1 MDFRLPNINGQTSQE
16 QIGQMKSYI
25 YQLVQQ
31 LNFAFSSLENSN
43 YEIVDTIVK
52 ANGNE
57 GKSTDRQ
64 SKFNQLKDLIIKTA
78 AIVNAYEEVWIKEF
92 KGSYT
97 ADSDFGKYS
106 RQTLNQITA
115 NSTNITAAFTKLSK
129 ITNPDG
135 TGILDNIEA
144 YIKAGELDTDIYGV
158 EIGETNNGS
167 FTHFARF
174 TANRLS
180 FYDGNGSE
188 VAYVSNNKI
197 FINKAQFNDVVSIG
211 NDSGGELNVYNG
223 KINVYVGTGNNQRKV
238 LYADNDGNLVL
249 SGIINAN
256 SGKIGNLHLSKN
268 KLFGLANATNAWVSG
283 LNGGYESASNNTIF
297 LWAGAR
303 GGENIPAETTAE
315 TFGSYQWRNAKTI
328 IENTANFYVTQQG
341 DLYSKSGRI
350 GGWNITDGVLKTTS
364 GGKTTF
370 FQPPNQGTWGIA
382 VGATNPNDGGTAPF
396 RVDHN
401 GNMCAT
407 SGEIAGWKIA
417 SDRIYNKSSA
427 TGYTFSLWNPSVAG
441 GTIISCNN
449 GNDYP
454 FYVNRDGS
462 LHATKATITG
472 TIQAGSIISSNAV
485 GSANPTK
492 LGGLYLLGNPA
503 NNGGTICS
511 RNQDPG
517 VITGYSH
524 SGLSLTDYLLSIDA
538 VGSNNKYAEIFM
550 NGYSGTGQLSGTW
563 SYTNGSSGSLSDKSH
578 KNSIELLDDID
589 KFDTLFNKLK
599 PIRYKYNAGTSNRY
613 HIGYIAQEV
622 ESAISQ
628 SQLTEKDAAL
638 VIDIPDHDKDGN
650 LLESS
655 TKYLRYEEF
664 IALNTW
670 QIQKS
675 KARIAELENTVAE
688 LTTRMTELED
698 RLSEI
703 ESTLN

>member
-92 KGSYT
+92 KGGYT

-144 YIKAGELDTDIYGV
+144 YIKAGELGTDIYGV

-174 TANRLS
+174 TASRLS
-180 FYDGNGSE
+180 FYDGNDSE

-211 NDSGGELNVYNG
+211 NDSGGELNIYNG
-223 KINVYVGTGNNQRKV
+223 KINVYLGTGNNQRRV

-249 SGIINAN
+249 SGTVNAEKGQLGGWSIDN
-256 SGKIGNLHLSKN
+256 YLLESTNGTKN
-268 KLFGLANATNAWVSG
+268 VGIQSYN
-283 LNGGYESASNNTIF
+283 
-297 LWAGAR
+297 AGA
-303 GGENIPAETTAE
+303 TAA
-315 TFGSYQWRNAKTI
+315 FAAGYSSGSAM
-328 IENTANFYVTQQG
+328 NTAPFYVTHNGYLHASSG
-341 DLYSKSGRI
+341 DI
-350 GGWNITDGVLKTTS
+350 GGWEISSDYLYGEYNGNACRIT
-364 GGKTTF
+364 
-370 FQPPNQGTWGIA
+370 
-382 VGATNPNDGGTAPF
+382 TNPSYGYWIAAS
-396 RVDHN
+396 
-401 GNMCAT
+401 C
-407 SGEIAGWKIA
+407 SGENFNRFYI
-417 SDRIYNKSSA
+417 DTN
-427 TGYTFSLWNPSVAG
+427 
-441 GTIISCNN
+441 GT
-449 GNDYP
+449 
-454 FYVNRDGS
+454 
-462 LHATKATITG
+462 LHATGADIKGTLKAD
-472 TIQAGSIISSNAV
+472 SIIGGWTVLNNGFGVPNSPQEKGIYNDGRVSFGNNYGWINCGTNGTWLQGNSYDYPVYISDSYTHTQHHSVDSINIEANYGRLYLRSNYNTDNTDGSSVDYSSIFLYSSNGNIRLRAENKSNNAYIV
-485 GSANPTK
+485 LSAEGYIHLNTGKGGKLGSSSSTWYLNGSAIAT
-492 LGGLYLLGNPA
+492 
-503 NNGGTICS
+503 TS
-511 RNQDPG
+511 DRNKKD
-517 VITGYSH
+517 
-524 SGLSLTDYLLSIDA
+524 LIDILP
-538 VGSNNKYAEIFM
+538 NEYNLFF
-550 NGYSGTGQLSGTW
+550 
-563 SYTNGSSGSLSDKSH
+563 
-578 KNSIELLDDID
+578 DD
-589 KFDTLFNKLK
+589 LR
-599 PIRYKYNAGTSNRY
+599 PVRYKYIDGTSNRY
-613 HIGYIAQEV
+613 HTGFIAQDV
-622 ESAISQ
+622 EQAILNSELSTQ
-628 SQLTEKDAAL
+628 DFAGFVKD
-638 VIDIPDHDKDGN
+638 DDN
-650 LLESS
+650 NY
-655 TKYLRYEEF
+655 YLRYEEF

-688 LTTRMTELED
+688 LQTRMTELED
-698 RLSEI
+698 RLSAI